1 MARKP
6 YPTDLTDEQW
16 RFIAAL
22 LPPAKPGGR
31 PRSTDL
37 REVVNALLYLVR
49 SGCQWRLL
57 PHEFP
62 PWRTCYNYFRAWTE
76 CGVWDDL
83 TVVLRG
89 QVRDQAGRH
98 DQPRVAVIDSQSV
111 KTTEQ
116 GGEQRGYDGG
126 KKVSGRKRHVLV
138 DSLGMLLAVLV
149 TSAAVD
155 DGVAARQLLALADSE
170 AFPRLDTVYADS
182 KYHNFE
188 LYAWLK
194 GNVAYQLHIVRRPD
208 GAVGFVH
215 LPQRW
220 VVERT
225 FAWLGRS
232 RRLHKDSEKLITTSE
247 AMIKLSMIHLMVRR
261 LAPDTNAPKFR
272 YNKSNK
278 RAA

>member
-16 RFIAAL
+16 LFIATL

-31 PRSTDL
+31 PRATDL

-62 PWRTCYNYFRAWTE
+62 PWRTCYNYFRAWTDS
-76 CGVWDDL
+76 GVWDEL

-89 QVRDQAGRH
+89 HVRDQAGRD

-138 DSLGMLLAVLV
+138 DSLGMLLAV
-149 TSAAVD
+149 
-155 DGVAARQLLALADSE
+155 
-170 AFPRLDTVYADS
+170 
-182 KYHNFE
+182 
-188 LYAWLK
+188 
-194 GNVAYQLHIVRRPD
+194 
-208 GAVGFVH
+208 
-215 LPQRW
+215 
-220 VVERT
+220 
-225 FAWLGRS
+225 
-232 RRLHKDSEKLITTSE
+232 
-247 AMIKLSMIHLMVRR
+247 
-261 LAPDTNAPKFR
+261 
-272 YNKSNK
+272 
-278 RAA
+278 